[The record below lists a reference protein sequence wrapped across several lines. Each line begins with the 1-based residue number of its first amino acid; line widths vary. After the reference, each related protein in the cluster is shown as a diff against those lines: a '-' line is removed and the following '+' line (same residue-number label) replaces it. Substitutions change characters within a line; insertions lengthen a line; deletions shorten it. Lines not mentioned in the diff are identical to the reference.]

1 MSALFTIANAVVRDA
16 IRRKVVWVVVMFA
29 VLLSFVAPSLP
40 SYGVGVVGS
49 VYREIA
55 IALMYAA
62 SLVVTLALA
71 ATRIPAETERRTV
84 FNVLSRDVR
93 RWQYVAGTW
102 LGLIAVVGVAILCFT
117 MVAIVVGAVVYQEL
131 MWRLIQA
138 ALAVWFEMGV
148 VAALTVLLSSVF
160 GMVTSTVGALAFI
173 FIGHSVTGLV
183 APDGR
188 APWYLPSLD
197 IFDVVNPV
205 AHGDGIGLLY
215 AVAMAGAFA
224 AYAGLLLGG
233 AAALFERRDL

>member
-1 MSALFTIANAVVRDA
+1 MNSMLAIASAVVRDA
-16 IRRKVVWVVVMFA
+16 IRRKVVWVVVLFA

-40 SYGVGVVGS
+40 TYGVGVVSS

-93 RWQYVAGTW
+93 RWHYVTGTW

-117 MVAIVVGAVVYQEL
+117 LVAIAVGGVVYKEL
-131 MWRLIQA
+131 MWRLAEA
-138 ALAVWFEMGV
+138 AFAVWLEMGV
-148 VAALTVLLSSVF
+148 VAAFTVLLSSAF
-160 GMVTSTVGALAFI
+160 GMVTNTVGALAFV
-173 FIGHSVTGLV
+173 FIGHSLSGLV
-183 APDGR
+183 ADGGK
-188 APWYLPSLD
+188 APWYVPSLD
-197 IFDVVNPV
+197 VFDVVNPV
-205 AHGDGIGLLY
+205 AHGEGIGILY
-215 AVAMAGAFA
+215 AVAMLGAFA

-233 AAALFERRDL
+233 AAALFGSRDL